1 MQAVTVIDTD
11 LTVDVDVPEEQVE
24 KEKEKEKEEQRREGG
39 RTPRGGGGGQ
49 SLGGLGKLISP
60 PRTLGGS
67 SGGGG
72 GGGGG
77 GKTLGS
83 SGAGASSSS
92 SSSNSSTGP
101 MRSATSAE
109 VDVPADSGRAV
120 MRYMKMNALEDEPG
134 ENEEGVISLV
144 IRKPDGSMES
154 RRFRKRQPF
163 KDVFRF
169 VDATSSASD
178 EEENYRLVTRFPRR
192 VFSVAETAGQS
203 VGEVLGAGTGKK
215 EMLMYE
221 AC

>member
-1 MQAVTVIDTD
+1 METMGLQAVTVIDTD

-24 KEKEKEKEEQRREGG
+24 KEKEKEKEGGREGG

-49 SLGGLGKLISP
+49 SVGGAGSGMGKQISP

-67 SGGGG
+67 STDGGAGGGG

-83 SGAGASSSS
+83 SG
-92 SSSNSSTGP
+92 TGP
-101 MRSATSAE
+101 MRSSTADE
-109 VDVPADSGRAV
+109 VDVPEVTQNAR
-120 MRYMKMNALEDEPG
+120 MRYMEMNALGAEPA

-144 IRKPDGSMES
+144 VRKPDGSMES

-163 KDVFRF
+163 EDVFRF
-169 VDATSSASD
+169 VDATSVS
-178 EEENYRLVTRFPRR
+178 EEEETYRLVTRFPRR
-192 VFSVAETAGQS
+192 VFIEAETAGRS